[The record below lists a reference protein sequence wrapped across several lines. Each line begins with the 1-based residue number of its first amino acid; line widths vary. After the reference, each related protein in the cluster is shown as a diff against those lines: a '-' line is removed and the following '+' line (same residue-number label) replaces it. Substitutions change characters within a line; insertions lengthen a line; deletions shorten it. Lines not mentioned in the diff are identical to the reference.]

1 MIAIVFVLT
10 CWAVFFLS
18 PHNVSMLVLDKDA
31 IMAGEWWRLW
41 TAQLAHFKI
50 SQLIMNSAIIILMGL
65 IVERFA
71 KVYQVLLALLVAM
84 PLMAALMIL
93 LIPELSDY
101 RGAYGVAAMLTMMG
115 VWFLILEARRFSRGY
130 WAGIVLFLLFLI
142 KVSIET
148 LSVFSPSV
156 AYHLVGTMR
165 VDWLMQC
172 AGILIGLVVF
182 NALHQI
188 HTTSAYNQKQKER
201 RVAGTAAMAA
211 AAQRRKV
218 RK

>member
-1 MIAIVFVLT
+1 VIGVLFVLA
-10 CWAVFFLS
+10 CWAIFFLS
-18 PHNVSMLVLDKDA
+18 PHNVSMLSLDKDA

-41 TAQLAHFKI
+41 TSQMAHFKI
-50 SQLIMNSAIIILMGL
+50 SQLIMNSAIILLMGF

-71 KVYQVLLALLVAM
+71 KVYQVLLALLVTM
-84 PLMAALMIL
+84 PLMTALMVL
-93 LIPELSDY
+93 LISDLSDY
-101 RGAYGVAAMLTMMG
+101 RGTYGVVAMLTMMA
-115 VWFLILEARRFSRGY
+115 VWFLILETSRFSRGY
-130 WAGIVLFLLFLI
+130 WAGVTLFLLFVA
-142 KVSIET
+142 KVGAET
-148 LSVFSPSV
+148 LSLFSSS
-156 AYHLVGTMR
+156 AGYQMGAMR

-188 HTTSAYNQKQKER
+188 HTTSAHNQKQKQR

-211 AAQRRKV
+211 AAAQRRKV

>member
-1 MIAIVFVLT
+1 MIGVLFVLV

-31 IMAGEWWRLW
+31 IMVGEWWRLW
-41 TAQLAHFKI
+41 TAQVTHFKI
-50 SQLIMNSAIIILMGL
+50 SQLIMNSAIILLMGF

-84 PLMAALMIL
+84 PLMTALMVL
-93 LIPELSDY
+93 LIPDLSDY
-101 RGAYGVAAMLTMMG
+101 RGAYGVVAMLTMMA
-115 VWFLILEARRFSRGY
+115 VWFLILETSRFSRGY
-130 WAGIVLFLLFLI
+130 WAGITLFLLFVV
-142 KVSIET
+142 KVGVET
-148 LSVFSPSV
+148 LSLFSSGYQTG
-156 AYHLVGTMR
+156 AMR

-188 HTTSAYNQKQKER
+188 HTTSAYNQKQKQR
-201 RVAGTAAMAA
+201 RVAGAAAMAA
-211 AAQRRKV
+211 AAEQRRKV